1 MRVDLL
7 ISCAACVAS
16 AAVLCGSI
24 WRIVQRRKQQRKA
37 EEAERQKHYDPYA
50 SFKNAYIVEV
60 YDPESGES
68 RRLVQLNT
76 GLDHIFKNTSD
87 RYFNLK
93 VPGQVRSVQVIKKP
107 PTYRQLIELRKAM
120 HECENL
126 TPQNREDDGDDRC
139 DR

>member
-1 MRVDLL
+1 MRVDML
-7 ISCAACVAS
+7 ISCIAGVAS
-16 AAVLCGSI
+16 ATVLCGSI
-24 WRIVQRRKQQRKA
+24 WRMIQKRKQRRNA

-50 SFKNAYIVEV
+50 SFKNAYVVEV
-60 YDPESGES
+60 YDPGTGKS

-76 GLDHIFKNTSD
+76 GLDRIFENANN

-93 VPGQVRSVQVIKKP
+93 IPGQVRSVQVIKKP

-126 TPQNREDDGDDRC
+126 TPQNREDGGDDRR